1 MFDISYTDWKSVCE
15 MCCNL
20 KQNTCKA
27 YLQWFP
33 FAGLP
38 YQDKKI
44 YVVKS
49 FIGNIFKIQQYFC
62 IRKLCIK
69 QKISC
74 RKRMEVLGSLF

>member
-1 MFDISYTDWKSVCE
+1 MTGVKLALICGGGNWMFDISYTDWKSVCE

-38 YQDKKI
+38 YQDKKNGSI
-44 YVVKS
+44 LYVTGIHFVS
-49 FIGNIFKIQQYFC
+49 
-62 IRKLCIK
+62 R
-69 QKISC
+69 
-74 RKRMEVLGSLF
+74 